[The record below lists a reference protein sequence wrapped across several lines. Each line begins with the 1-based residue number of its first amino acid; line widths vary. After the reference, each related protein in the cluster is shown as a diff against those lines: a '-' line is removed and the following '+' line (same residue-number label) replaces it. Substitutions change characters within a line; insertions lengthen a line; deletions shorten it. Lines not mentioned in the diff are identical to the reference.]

1 MQIFYINTD
10 EYKVDKK
17 VLDKFKTRRFLS
29 KTKEHQHL
37 MGRYLLEK
45 IAKEVFKIEKTE
57 IEIVN
62 KKPKFKHSDLQFSI
76 SHSKNIVL
84 IAFDK
89 NPIGADVEEMKER
102 NFKEILERHNKYK
115 GKYISK
121 KTFYRFWTEYE
132 AEIKLQAKPKT
143 KISTVIEDNFMLTVA
158 GDFDEKYEIVKM

>member
-17 VLDKFKTRRFLS
+17 VLEKFKTRRFLS

-62 KKPKFKHSDLQFSI
+62 KKPKFKNSDLQFSI

-89 NPIGADVEEMKER
+89 NLIGADVEEMKER
-102 NFKEILERHNKYK
+102 DFKEIFERYNYK
-115 GKYISK
+115 GQDISK
-121 KTFYRFWTEYE
+121 ETFYKFWTEYE
-132 AEIKLQAKPKT
+132 AEIKLQAKPKI
-143 KISTVIEDNFMLTVA
+143 KISTVLEDNFMLTVA
-158 GDFDEKYEIVKM
+158 GDFNEKYEIVKM